1 MKEQYMRQV
10 EKELRLPRRE
20 KDEVLRDLEEIFAS
34 AAEHGETAQQ
44 VMERLGTAKEFAD
57 STAAQFGVDNAARKR
72 RRATVSCVTALL
84 VAVAAFALGAAA
96 KVGEVPAGAI
106 GQADAMTDIQITGA
120 VALDA
125 SQLLLAVGVVAALLA
140 VFSLLRLVC
149 ENRRSR

>member
-57 STAAQFGVDNAARKR
+57 STAAQFGVDNAAPKR
-72 RRATVSCVTALL
+72 RKTVVSFAAALL
-84 VAVAAFALGAAA
+84 VAVAALILGAAA
-96 KVGEVPAGAI
+96 KMGEVPAGAI
-106 GQADAMTDIQITGA
+106 GQADAMTGIQIAGA
-120 VALDA
+120 FAFDA
-125 SQLLLAVGVVAALLA
+125 SQLLLAVGSVAALLA
-140 VFSLLRLVC
+140 VFLLFRLLRG
-149 ENRRSR
+149 NRRS